1 MTNLINNQS
10 AASAD
15 LQQALYNTMLKNSI
29 TPSNVTVSGSTSSNN
44 NGTTS
49 NIVNRLKQM
58 NQSGAS
64 LEQLLNEV
72 SDYSDD
78 QVAQMFAQA
87 GIPY

>member
-1 MTNLINNQS
+1 
-10 AASAD
+10 
-15 LQQALYNTMLKNSI
+15 
-29 TPSNVTVSGSTSSNN
+29 
-44 NGTTS
+44 
-49 NIVNRLKQM
+49 M

-87 GIPY
+87 GISF